1 VKTPTNDNNISM
13 SLTSSQWSAAEIL
26 PQPLQPHMA
35 KYINKLA
42 LTIFK
47 LGGGYTE
54 NNIWDAYK
62 KL

>member
-1 VKTPTNDNNISM
+1 M

-42 LTIFK
+42 LTIFE